1 MEAQIQV
8 SGDNP
13 VEEITSLRKWLDRQ
27 RDLSGRVESA
37 RRPAGEEELGAALD
51 TLLVALG
58 SGTGAALARSLG
70 TWLRT
75 RRSDVAITVKTPS
88 GSTRV
93 TAGNLEPTEVLTL
106 LQGVLREHDTDGT
119 PSA

>member
-8 SGDNP
+8 WGDNP
-13 VEEITSLRKWLDRQ
+13 VQEISSLRSWLDRQ

-75 RRSDVAITVKTPS
+75 RRSDVAITVRTPS
-88 GSTRV
+88 GCTRV
-93 TAGNLEPTEVLTL
+93 AAGNLEPAEVLAL
-106 LQGVLREHDTDGT
+106 LQGVLRESDPNDS